1 MILLVPAAPEKEEA
15 QKQTP
20 VTSPNALIVK
30 IRREPFSPTFLLSL
44 SNGNSEE
51 VDCGPESY
59 EWFKRRG
66 ADMKVV
72 EKALDY
78 AYNFYRAE
86 VVINSPKSPVVSHE
100 RVKPRV

>member
-1 MILLVPAAPEKEEA
+1 VILLVPAAPEKEEL
-15 QKQTP
+15 KQPP
-20 VTSPNALIVK
+20 VASPNALIVQ
-30 IRREPFSPTFLLSL
+30 IRREPFSPTFVLTL

-51 VDCGPESY
+51 VDCGTESH

>member
-1 MILLVPAAPEKEEA
+1 VILLVPAVPDKEPV
-15 QKQTP
+15 KQTP
-20 VTSPNALIVK
+20 VASPNALLVQ
-30 IRREPFSPTFLLSL
+30 IRREPFSPTFVLTS

-51 VDCGPESY
+51 VDCGSESH
-59 EWFKRRG
+59 EWFKRHG
-66 ADMKVV
+66 ADMKVA